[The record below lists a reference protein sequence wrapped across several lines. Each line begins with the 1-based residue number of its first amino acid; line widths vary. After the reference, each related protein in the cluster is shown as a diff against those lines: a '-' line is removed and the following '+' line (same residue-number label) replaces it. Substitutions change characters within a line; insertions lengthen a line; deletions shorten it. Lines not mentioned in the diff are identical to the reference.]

1 MSGAGSSRRSLGE
14 CPEGRRVTYGVDE
27 WFTRY
32 TTTRWTSDQI
42 TFIRNKLQQMKLL
55 DEHGWTDIR
64 KLQQKRATEDDTL
77 ELIEP
82 IARAVAKI
90 VKRNSHKFPD
100 VKPST
105 VYEST
110 PHAKPSPAVNSPAN
124 ISDATSWFLHLESP
138 SDEAVDSDYRQSL
151 RDLSETL
158 VNIRK
163 ASKVPFS
170 KFLNDKA
177 ALAEFKREDGK
188 DAVLQNERQL
198 LAGAALVMYSDPR
211 RLWINSMTIE
221 KNSTRF
227 WQFNRGHIAVTTAF
241 NLHDNPDHFIRYLL
255 FVGFGTLAELGLD
268 ETVTAVWDDVTNTIQ
283 HIYKVDEVEYRI
295 DEPLSTDGAYHI
307 LSHAPRVYTAR
318 KLIKEMIDGERTTR
332 LDNNRVVLK
341 DSWPFIGVPSE
352 TDVQTK
358 ITNKLKLVDAEKM
371 TNYATE
377 VKQYLMDIQVDW
389 VVESKGILQ
398 KTPDPRL
405 RDERDEADKPSD
417 ATSHPMAHGSHQKSA
432 TRDEVRDFQGPTAS
446 TISQEPLKL
455 TGRIH
460 RRIVYNELCETVYEI
475 KDFRTLCQC
484 LIHVVEG
491 LKLFRYAGFVHRDIS
506 DGNCL
511 WHPESRQ
518 GKIADLEYSKEYANL
533 RGHDPITGTPEFMAV
548 EYQAASYLFLRSRG
562 DDEKSESSITLED
575 GREMFLFNY
584 YHDLESVMWVHYHYF
599 LTHVLPISDE
609 ELKTVGDKFRR
620 LKSLEIELFNTDT
633 SGNASRSFIISV
645 YQVSELRGKIRNLQ
659 FHGGITDLAM
669 GLDMNA
675 HLRNAY
681 IHLEDVKRGIRI
693 ENAMRWPDEDF
704 QDKPYNEYIDLLN
717 KGIDMLP
724 KVLLTRAVTTNSI
737 DRRIHDAKS
746 KPKTPLPSA
755 PPVLSPTITTAEDI
769 PNPRKRRSNADP
781 ERFPKKSRTNEDT
794 S

>member
-358 ITNKLKLVDAEKM
+358 ITDKLKQVDEEKK

-389 VVESKGILQ
+389 V
-398 KTPDPRL
+398 KTPDLRL
-405 RDERDEADKPSD
+405 RNERNEVDKPSD
-417 ATSHPMAHGSHQKSA
+417 VTSHPMAHDSHRKSA
-432 TRDEVRDFQGPTAS
+432 TRDEVRDFHGPTAS

-460 RRIVYNELCETVYEI
+460 RRIVYNELCET
-475 KDFRTLCQC
+475 C

-533 RGHDPITGTPEFMAV
+533 RGHDPVTGTPEFMAV
-548 EYQAASYLFLRSRG
+548 EYQAAKYLFLRQS
-562 DDEKSESSITLED
+562 DKEKSEPGISLAAH
-575 GREMFLFNY
+575 RKMLLFNY

-620 LKSLEIELFNTDT
+620 LKSLEIEVFNTDT
-633 SGNASRSFIISV
+633 SGNASRQRIISA
-645 YQVSELRGKIRNLQ
+645 YQLLELRGEICDLQ

-675 HLRNAY
+675 RLRDAY
-681 IHLEDVKRGIRI
+681 TRLEDVKRGIRI
-693 ENAMRWPDEDF
+693 GENGMRWPDGDF
-704 QDKPYNEYIDLLN
+704 QDEPYNEYIDLLN

-755 PPVLSPTITTAEDI
+755 PPVRSTITTAEDI
-769 PNPRKRRSNADP
+769 PNARKRPD
-781 ERFPKKSRTNEDT
+781 PKKSRTNEDT